1 MNPSGS
7 SPNHRSSALS
17 AAKLPRKKSLHIVSD
32 GRRAALEVIL
42 LLEQGAQVQ
51 AALDTYLRGASLK
64 PQDKALCTELVYG
77 FLRTEVRIEH
87 ILQSLLR
94 NPRKLPREMYLAL
107 GLAVYAV
114 LFLERIPVHA
124 TVDWTVGHVRRR
136 FGEPMSR
143 VTNGALRAFVRQ
155 GDAPKS
161 LEYYAPEGL
170 PADSVAAL
178 LQRDALFYAVP
189 LWIARLWH
197 DAYGAEVTR
206 SLLQRSLAA
215 PYSCVRINARSPHA
229 HELREALLSS
239 CPSTTEEPV
248 VPVSDT
254 HTAPMVTAPSI
265 SKALPQAARGEA
277 IGPWGIAFAA
287 GTSPRSVANAPLS
300 YWQQQGDISF
310 QSAGS
315 QSAMHALDLA
325 AWPEPVWDMC
335 AGQGGKTCLLLEQGV
350 RVALCTDVHLSRLE
364 SFTGNMQR
372 VTGAFSPSTCHS
384 THGKDA
390 PDATLS
396 ATPEPDA
403 AALHAQACITA
414 MQHDVNEKI
423 YCVACKSPKKQ
434 KPERPTYLDDDHDTD
449 ESPTLSD
456 DCPSSVPF
464 THPNV
469 PLVALADGTHAP
481 KNSWKGTIL
490 IDAPCSGFGVL
501 SRRPDIRR
509 ARGTQ
514 SVQELVDLQARL
526 LESAWQSLQA
536 GGTLVYMT
544 CTLNPPENE
553 QQIANLLKNHP
564 EAQLVSEW
572 QTPHDHPWLEGM
584 YAAHCVKPE

>member
-7 SPNHRSSALS
+7 SPSHRSSAQS
-17 AAKLPRKKSLHIVSD
+17 SPKLPRKKSLQIVSD

-64 PQDKALCTELVYG
+64 PQDRALCTELVYG
-77 FLRTEVRIEH
+77 FLRAEVRIEH

-143 VTNGALRAFVRQ
+143 VANGALRAFVRQ

-161 LEYYAPEGL
+161 LDYYMPKSL
-170 PADSVAAL
+170 PKESQAAL

-189 LWIARLWH
+189 LWIARLWY
-197 DAYGAEVTR
+197 DAYGSTVTCA
-206 SLLQRSLAA
+206 LLQRSLAA

-229 HELREALLSS
+229 RELRDALLSVTS
-239 CPSTTEEPV
+239 PKIVDETLSGSEIC
-248 VPVSDT
+248 
-254 HTAPMVTAPSI
+254 TAPLTDS
-265 SKALPQAARGEA
+265 SLSLALSPTVHGEA
-277 IGPWGIAFAA
+277 MGAWGIAFAA

-315 QSAMHALDLA
+315 QCAMHALDPA

-350 RVALCTDVHLSRLE
+350 RVALSTDVHLSRLE

-372 VTGAFSPSTCHS
+372 VTGAFAPCMGHAAHPEHKADSTALPLVFAS
-384 THGKDA
+384 
-390 PDATLS
+390 DAT
-396 ATPEPDA
+396 AR
-403 AALHAQACITA
+403 QGQNCIDT
-414 MQHDVNEKI
+414 MQRDLNEKI
-423 YCVACKSPKKQ
+423 YTVAYTRSEKQ
-434 KPERPTYLDDDHDTD
+434 KTEKVTYLDDDDTD
-449 ESPTLSD
+449 EASACVD
-456 DCPSSVPF
+456 GCPSSLPSYH
-464 THPNV
+464 TEV

-481 KNSWKGTIL
+481 KESWKGTIL
-490 IDAPCSGFGVL
+490 IDAPCSGLGVL
-501 SRRPDIRR
+501 NRRPDIRR
-509 ARGTQ
+509 ARDAQ
-514 SVQELVDLQARL
+514 SLPELITLQARL
-526 LESAWQSLQA
+526 LESAWNSLQA
-536 GGTLVYMT
+536 GGALIYMT
-544 CTLNPPENE
+544 CTLNPAENE
-553 QQIANLLKNHP
+553 EQITMLLKNHP
-564 EAQLVSEW
+564 EAQLVRHW

-584 YAAHCVKPE
+584 YAAHCVKPV